1 MSRQFIDEDLI
12 TWEVHSST
20 GRFSLPQDGRLV
32 FLCVTDPERRPRT
45 TYLEGD
51 LVDAEALLADAS
63 DSRLRKLLA
72 ESSELP

>member
-1 MSRQFIDEDLI
+1 MSRQFIDDDLI

-20 GRFSLPQDGRLV
+20 GRFSLPEDGRIV
-32 FLCVTDPERRPRT
+32 FLCVTDPARRPRT

-51 LVDAEALLADAS
+51 VVDAEALLASAS
-63 DSRLRKLLA
+63 DSRLRNLLT